1 METNQPG
8 TENTAATNEVT
19 DYLSDVRQIEMEG
32 YEQGVRRA
40 RNALFW
46 TAGLLFFWEMIGL
59 IRSSEGFEAITVG
72 FALLMAG
79 IFIGLALWTKKKPYT
94 AIIIGIVVFIAHWL
108 LAIVVNGMT
117 DGAEGAGR
125 AIIGGIIIRIA
136 IMVNLFRP
144 LQDAKEL
151 QRTIAEKDMI

>member
-8 TENTAATNEVT
+8 TQNPLTTNEVT

-32 YEQGVRRA
+32 YEERVRKA

-59 IRSSEGFEAITVG
+59 IRADDFEALAVG
-72 FALLMAG
+72 FALLIAG

-108 LAIVVNGMT
+108 LAIVVNGII
-117 DGAEGAGR
+117 DGAAGAVK
-125 AIIGGIIIRIA
+125 AVIGGIILRI
-136 IMVNLFRP
+136 IIIVNLFRP

-151 QRTIAEKDMI
+151 QRTITERG

>member
-8 TENTAATNEVT
+8 AENTATATNEVT

-32 YEQGVRRA
+32 YEQGVKKA

-59 IRSSEGFEAITVG
+59 IRSDGFEAVTVG

-79 IFIGLALWTKKKPYT
+79 IFIALALWTKKKPYT

-108 LAIVVNGMT
+108 LAIVVNGMAN
-117 DGAEGAGR
+117 GAEGAGK
-125 AIIGGIIIRIA
+125 AIIGGIIIRIV

-151 QRTIAEKDMI
+151 QRTIAEKDMA

>member
-8 TENTAATNEVT
+8 TENKTPETNEVT

-32 YEQGVRRA
+32 YELRVKKA

-59 IRSSEGFEAITVG
+59 IRSDGFEAITVG

-79 IFIGLALWTKKKPYT
+79 IFIALALWTKKKPYT

-108 LAIVVNGMT
+108 LAIVVNGMA
-117 DGAEGAGR
+117 DGAEGAGK

-151 QRTIAEKDMI
+151 QRTIAEKDLS